1 MLYNY
6 DWPGNVRQLKNIIE
20 RMVIMSDL
28 EELKEDDMRMIDFET
43 KDDYANSDDGIMITK
58 LMPLRTAIQR
68 IESIII
74 DKALKQYGS
83 IIKAAEILEV
93 NPSTLHR
100 KRKRGTPAGDG

>member
-1 MLYNY
+1 
-6 DWPGNVRQLKNIIE
+6 
-20 RMVIMSDL
+20 
-28 EELKEDDMRMIDFET
+28 
-43 KDDYANSDDGIMITK
+43 
-58 LMPLRTAIQR
+58 MPLRTAIQR

-100 KRKRGTPAGDG
+100 KRKRGIPAGGG